1 MNTGEIEQVLR
12 EDKYSHIYE
21 GVFPVDQVPKL
32 KRQKIYIVNLDKSYE
47 PGSHWVGIQTLEM
60 PNYVTYFDPFG
71 SLPPKEIISKLLQ
84 AGNEVWYS
92 NQPVQSPLSQYC
104 GYHVLMVSLLMARG
118 FSLQEILT
126 HGYLAQDQDYL
137 RNDFVSVLVIR
148 SLTNLE
154 DRPIINWSHFF

>member
-1 MNTGEIEQVLR
+1 
-12 EDKYSHIYE
+12 
-21 GVFPVDQVPKL
+21 
-32 KRQKIYIVNLDKSYE
+32 
-47 PGSHWVGIQTLEM
+47 
-60 PNYVTYFDPFG
+60 
-71 SLPPKEIISKLLQ
+71 
-84 AGNEVWYS
+84 
-92 NQPVQSPLSQYC
+92 
-104 GYHVLMVSLLMARG
+104 MARG